1 MKKYYIVLMIL
12 ATIVLVVG
20 IFISKLSSQKSLVVT
35 PGTNDTQQVVKLVD
49 GRQCYTYS
57 HEGTESEPYTTSE
70 FIDITIAGAVVTGT
84 KTGAQAGPDMTN
96 GYTGTIAGTLDGDVI
111 KSIYSYVI
119 EGSAQKE
126 QEIYHAGLT
135 GLDKWRYVLREEGG
149 VLVPDT
155 TTDPKILHY
164 ARVSCEPS
172 N

>member
-1 MKKYYIVLMIL
+1 MIGL
-12 ATIVLVVG
+12 FIIGIG
-20 IFISKLSSQKSLVVT
+20 IFFYKWYKSSHAIFIDINDNTQKPLIF
-35 PGTNDTQQVVKLVD
+35 VD

-57 HEGTESEPYTTSE
+57 HEGTETEPYTTSE

-84 KTGAQAGPDMTN
+84 KTGTQSGPDMTN
-96 GYTGTIAGTLDGDVI
+96 GYTGTITGTLEGDVI
-111 KSIYSYVI
+111 TSIYSYVI

-126 QEIYHAGLT
+126 AEIYHAGLT
-135 GLDKWRYVLREEGG
+135 GLDKWRYVLREEKD

-155 TTDPKILHY
+155 TTDQKILHY